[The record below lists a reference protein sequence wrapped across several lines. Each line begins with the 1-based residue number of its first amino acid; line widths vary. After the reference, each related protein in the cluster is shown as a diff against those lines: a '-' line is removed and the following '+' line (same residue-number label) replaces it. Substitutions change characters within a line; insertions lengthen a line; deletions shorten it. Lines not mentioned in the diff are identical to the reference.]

1 MSTVNQD
8 ELKAVKVLKFEGK
21 ESEWERWSEKF
32 VALARARGFAGIL
45 LGTEQAP
52 NADEDIDRKKTDGS
66 YELTEAERKE
76 KKRLRQANGNAYI
89 NLQLSCEDLP
99 YDLVSLAKTEELPD
113 GCARDAWERLTS
125 EYDLTEGEDKITL
138 LTMFQQNQL
147 EDVRTNI
154 TVWLTS
160 LAMQVIKLKK
170 LHHVLDEEYQ
180 ITHILASLPR
190 EYSSVVEQ
198 VKIDRRTSSTLITM
212 DEVKKRLKERYLQLK
227 KEHGWSE
234 EEMALNVKSGNN
246 QNKNIKKG
254 SKGKYFKGRCN
265 HCGKFG
271 HKKADCWDLKNKKE
285 KHQENE
291 KKVQKDKSKVRCFK
305 CGQLGHYANECKN
318 DKESSGGG
326 NNETFAMTCFEDEED
341 DKNENGDDENKFEA
355 KHSEDDER
363 KVGPGTP
370 RNTMEPQRTPLTQ
383 TNVFTTQVTNEWAM
397 STIENNSATPRDLSS
412 VRSWMES
419 SKYGEY
425 EKSRNMINVM
435 LAREKSTLKDGCNDA
450 QRTGENV
457 ARAQPNLSHEED
469 EIQNS
474 NFEHVPSKRPSD
486 DPEEDDRKPAVKR
499 IKKEPEDDAQS
510 VTQDESE
517 IENVV
522 KPWEDKKDYEA
533 IFRKHIYIGNDGEEH
548 YDAIDMERD
557 AQRAVRRIT
566 DHQEIVKQYQKVV
579 RAYNNYMRD
588 HPWMTEGLMPD
599 NCWFGDLL
607 KDEKRKSQLK
617 YELGRLMGE
626 YAVPLPLGNFSLNNK
641 ETRRLELWKNR
652 RGMWFDHVEHME
664 EGPEQNKEWENFG
677 GQ

>member
-8 ELKAVKVLKFEGK
+8 ELKAIKVLKFTGK
-21 ESEWERWSEKF
+21 ESEWDHWSEKF

-89 NLQLSCEDLP
+89 NLQLSCEELP
-99 YDLVSLAKTEELPD
+99 YDLVSLAKTDELPD

-154 TVWLTS
+154 SAWLTS
-160 LAMQVIKLKK
+160 LAIQVNKLKK
-170 LHHVLDEEYQ
+170 LKHVLDEEYQ

-212 DEVKKRLKERYLQLK
+212 DEEKKRLKERYLQLK
-227 KEHGWSE
+227 REHGWSE
-234 EEMALNVKSGNN
+234 DEMALNVKSGNN
-246 QNKNIKKG
+246 QNKNAKKG
-254 SKGKYFKGRCN
+254 NKGKFFKGRCN

-291 KKVQKDKSKVRCFK
+291 KKVQKDKSKVKCFK
-305 CGQLGHYANECKN
+305 CGKLGHYANECKN
-318 DKESSGGG
+318 DKESSGDG
-326 NNETFAMTCFEDEED
+326 NNETFAMTCFEETEE
-341 DKNENGDDENKFEA
+341 DKNENGDDENKFES
-355 KHSEDDER
+355 KNSEDDER
-363 KVGPGTP
+363 KVGLGTP
-370 RNTMEPQRTPLTQ
+370 RNTEEPQGIPPKQ
-383 TNVFTTQVTNEWAM
+383 SYVFTTQVTNEWAM
-397 STIENNSATPRDLSS
+397 STIEDNSATPRDLSS
-412 VRSWMES
+412 VGAWMVS

-425 EKSRNMINVM
+425 ERSRNLINVP

-450 QRTGENV
+450 PCTCEIV

-486 DPEEDDRKPAVKR
+486 DPEEDDRKPAAKR
-499 IKKEPEDDAQS
+499 IKKEPEDDLQS

-517 IENVV
+517 VANVV

-533 IFRKHIYIGNDGEEH
+533 IFRKYITIGDDGEEH
-548 YDAIDMERD
+548 YDVIDMERD

-579 RAYNNYMRD
+579 RAYNNYRRD
-588 HPWMTEGLMPD
+588 HPWMTESLRAD
-599 NCWFGDLL
+599 NGRFGDML
-607 KDEKRKSQLK
+607 KDEKRKSQFN
-617 YELGRLMGE
+617 YELEG
-626 YAVPLPLGNFSLNNK
+626 
-641 ETRRLELWKNR
+641 LWVS
-652 RGMWFDHVEHME
+652 M
-664 EGPEQNKEWENFG
+664 Q
-677 GQ
+677 